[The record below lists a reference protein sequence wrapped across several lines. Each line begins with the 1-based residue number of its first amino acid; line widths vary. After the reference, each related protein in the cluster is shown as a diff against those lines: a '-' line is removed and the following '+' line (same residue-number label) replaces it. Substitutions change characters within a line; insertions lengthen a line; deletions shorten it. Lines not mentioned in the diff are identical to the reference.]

1 MKRDWLQIVTNVGVV
16 LGLLLLI
23 YELNQSRDL
32 TRAQVVDS
40 VYDAVVTRNLALVGE
55 HPEDAIAKSV
65 FRPDELTESDAI
77 VLSQFYTA
85 LLVSWMRNKDEHGLG
100 YFGDTFEAVVA
111 SEAYFLNTRP
121 GRRWWAVAS
130 TSVDP
135 AIAAAV
141 DGALATMTP
150 EMQRSLIRTIIEAP

>member
-1 MKRDWLQIVTNVGVV
+1 MKRDWLQIVTNIGVV
-16 LGLLLLI
+16 VGLLLLI

-55 HPEDAIAKSV
+55 HPEDAIARSV
-65 FRPDELTESDAI
+65 FRPGELTESDAI

-85 LLVSWMRNKDEHGLG
+85 LLVSWMRNKDEYGLG
-100 YFGDTFEAVVA
+100 YFGETFADVVA

-121 GRRWWAVAS
+121 GRRWWAVARS
-130 TSVDP
+130 SVDP

-141 DGALATMTP
+141 DESLANMTP
-150 EMQRSLIRTIIEAP
+150 EAQRLSIQTILEAP